1 MRALICLGLLA
12 AAVYVA
18 GFKLPALLHAQAT
31 TTPPTVVPMGSLKGV
46 PTPTVN
52 NLGAFLKTDLLGNVT
67 PQARAAAIAL
77 GKALFWDQAAGSDGQ
92 ACASCHFNAGADSR
106 TKNQLNPGFRAIPPD
121 NNFEAGFSANYQL
134 TPADFPFHTTRPQ
147 SNDIVSSQGVFNTTF
162 LDITLSPCPADQPAL
177 GAICDTGSTA
187 ADPVFD
193 ANGRARRV
201 EPRNTPT
208 MINAVFNFR
217 NFWDGRARNEFN
229 GVDPIGDLDPF
240 ARVLISPSASSPNM
254 QKIQLTGNFRLEN
267 SALASQSVGP
277 PLSDLEMSFA
287 HRTFAKLG
295 KKMLALKFA
304 LTGQLVA
311 PDDSVF
317 FQWVTDA
324 NGNQVLD
331 PVTGLPIP
339 GSFPSKFPTPA
350 IARNYASLIQAAF
363 QTQWWKSN
371 QVITFG
377 ACSKGNNTTVPSA
390 GGGDPTI
397 CFQPPPPPGTP
408 LTTNQFTQM
417 EYNFSLFWGIAV
429 QMYESTLRAD
439 DSPFDRAFD
448 TGNPSAFTQS
458 PDANGFGTWGDA
470 EKLGLDVFQNKG
482 KCVSCHGGP
491 ETTNA
496 SVRNVASERL
506 ERMLMGNDLTAVY
519 DNGFYNTAVTRCAGN
534 IAGACDDIGIGATI
548 GPNNL
553 PLSTSRFFQLPGQC
567 GFGTAVI
574 DGVTFTGCVA
584 APLIRPRPAEG
595 IAFNLLQPDERVAV
609 DGAFK
614 TSGLRNVELTAPYF
628 HNGGDLSLMDV
639 VNFYDRGGNFAA
651 FNQDNFDPN
660 INVLGLTDA
669 EKNGLV
675 ALLKAMTDDRVRYQK
690 KPFDHPQLFVPN
702 LGTLPAVGASGSATP
717 LHTFL
722 DNLQNPPAKP

>member
-1 MRALICLGLLA
+1 MKPSCLSRRRRVRHSKVLPLICVCFIAVTIYMAGYQLP
-12 AAVYVA
+12 AAVN
-18 GFKLPALLHAQAT
+18 AQT
-31 TTPPTVVPMGSLKGV
+31 VTPPTVTPLGSLKSV
-46 PTPTVN
+46 ATPKVN
-52 NLGAFLKTDLLGNVT
+52 NLEAFLKTDAYGNIT
-67 PQARAAAIAL
+67 PQAKAAVIAL

-106 TKNQLNPGFRAIPPD
+106 TKNQLNPGFRSIPSD
-121 NNFEAGFSANYQL
+121 TNFDAGFSANYQL
-134 TPADFPFHTTRPQ
+134 TPADFPFHTTRPNT
-147 SNDIVSSQGVFNTTF
+147 NDVVSSQGVFNSSF
-162 LDITLSPCPADQPAL
+162 VDITLAACPADQPSL
-177 GAICDTGSTA
+177 GAICDTGSPNVDA
-187 ADPVFD
+187 VFD

-229 GVDPIGDLDPF
+229 GVNPIGDLDPF

-254 QKIQLTGNFRLEN
+254 QKIRLAGNLRLEN
-267 SALASQSVGP
+267 ASPASQSVGP

-287 HRTFAKLG
+287 NRTFAKLG
-295 KKMLALKFA
+295 KKMLGFKFA

-311 PDDSVF
+311 LDDSVF
-317 FQWVTDA
+317 F
-324 NGNQVLD
+324 N
-331 PVTGLPIP
+331 P
-339 GSFPSKFPTPA
+339 GPFPSRFPKPG
-350 IARNYASLIQAAF
+350 ISSNYASLIQTAF
-363 QTQWWKSN
+363 QSRWWKSN

-377 ACSKGNNTTVPSA
+377 ACSGTGNTTVASA
-390 GGGDPTI
+390 GGGDPTL

-408 LTTNQFTQM
+408 LNTNQFSQM

-448 TGNPSAFTQS
+448 SGDPTTFTQAA
-458 PDANGFGTWGDA
+458 DAKGFGAWGDQ
-470 EKLGLDVFQNKG
+470 EKLGLDVFMNKG
-482 KCVSCHGGP
+482 KCSTCHGGP

-496 SVRNVASERL
+496 SVQNVGSEKL
-506 ERMLMGNDLTAVY
+506 ERMLMGNNLTAVY

-553 PLSTSRFFQLPGQC
+553 PLSTSRFFQLPGPC
-567 GFGTAVI
+567 AFGTAVI
-574 DGVTFTGCVA
+574 DGLTFTGCTG

-595 IAFNLLQPDERVAV
+595 IAFNLLQPNERVAV

-614 TSGLRNVELTAPYF
+614 TPGLRNVELTAPYF
-628 HNGGDLSLMDV
+628 HNGGDMSLMDV
-639 VNFYDRGGNFAA
+639 VNSYDRGGNFAA
-651 FNQDNFDPN
+651 FNQDNFDTN
-660 INVLGLTDA
+660 INVLGLTDD

-702 LGTLPAVGASGSATP
+702 LGTLPAVGAGGSATP

-722 DNLQNPPAKP
+722 ENLQNTPATP